1 MAVPFIVSFFEAI
14 GCSALNN
21 LLIYNIN
28 TKILQLLATMYVHM
42 YVCTLGWIVCICKHN
57 LVWFMQIHKKN
68 YSRHFKTV
76 IGIMGF

>member
-1 MAVPFIVSFFEAI
+1 MAVPFIVSFFFEAI

-42 YVCTLGWIVCICKHN
+42 YVSTLGWIVCICKQN
-57 LVWFMQIHKKN
+57 LVWFMQILKKKIF
-68 YSRHFKTV
+68 YILYEYK
-76 IGIMGF
+76 